1 MKGTEKFPFFM
12 WFWSNFERL
21 IGLVAY
27 NLFVSFMF
35 HYYVVCVRCVEN
47 FCLAVV
53 TNRYKQLYGC

>member
-1 MKGTEKFPFFM
+1 M
-12 WFWSNFERL
+12 
-21 IGLVAY
+21 VAY